1 MPTLQTIQKIYNEFV
16 CSALES
22 EYATPE
28 MTKPDLE
35 QIKNELIEVI
45 EEYTKEI
52 TEEQKEIKE
61 ND

>member
-1 MPTLQTIQKIYNEFV
+1 MPTLQEIQKIYNEFV

-22 EYATPE
+22 EYATPD

-45 EEYTKEI
+45 EEYVEDI
-52 TEEQKEIKE
+52 E
-61 ND
+61 NDR

>member
-1 MPTLQTIQKIYNEFV
+1 MPTLQTIQKIYNEFI

-22 EYATPE
+22 EYATPD

-45 EEYTKEI
+45 EEYVEEI
-52 TEEQKEIKE
+52 E
-61 ND
+61 NDR

>member
-1 MPTLQTIQKIYNEFV
+1 MPTLQEIQNIYNEFV

-22 EYATPE
+22 EYATPD

-45 EEYTKEI
+45 EEYV
-52 TEEQKEIKE
+52 EELKDERNIP
-61 ND
+61 